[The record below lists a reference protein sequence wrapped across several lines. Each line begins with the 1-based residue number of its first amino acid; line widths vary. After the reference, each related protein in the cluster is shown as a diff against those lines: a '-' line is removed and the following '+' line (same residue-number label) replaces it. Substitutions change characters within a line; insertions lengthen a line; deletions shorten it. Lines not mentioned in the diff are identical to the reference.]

1 MSDEPSGADV
11 ALNIAGQQIAVK
23 NVKSLNTIVSLIAA
37 IAACFGVY
45 LVMAHA
51 ADTKDA
57 GKDLVMALK
66 EMTQAAREQ
75 NCLMAFPVEKREANA
90 DLYKRL
96 SR

>member
-1 MSDEPSGADV
+1 MSEENGADV
-11 ALNIAGQQIAVK
+11 DLNIAGQKVALK

-37 IAACFGVY
+37 VAACFGVY

-51 ADTKDA
+51 SDTKDA
-57 GKDLVMALK
+57 GKELVLALK

-75 NCLMAFPVEKREANA
+75 NCLMAFPQEKREVNA
-90 DLYKRL
+90 DLCKRL

>member
-1 MSDEPSGADV
+1 MSDENGADV
-11 ALNIAGQQIAVK
+11 DLNIAGQKIAVK

-45 LVMAHA
+45 LVMGHA

-57 GKDLVMALK
+57 AK
-66 EMTQAAREQ
+66 EFVSAMKEQTQVLRES
-75 NCLMAFPVEKREANA
+75 NCLNAYPTEKREANA
-90 DLYKRL
+90 ELCKRL